1 MLTLSFPVRFEARE
15 ARDDTRPTA
24 ERIRL
29 ERPPLLLLAL
39 LMLELF
45 PMLILPKVRSDP
57 SLTWRGDTGEDGGSA
72 DGPASVVPELARR
85 DISLARRD
93 SMSLALRVFKGMGIS
108 SPMLPS
114 SEGIEPSSSAI
125 VAFYLLLPG
134 SGERRVV
141 CRKQKKAAQADCNM
155 C

>member
-1 MLTLSFPVRFEARE
+1 MLRLSFPVRFEARE

-29 ERPPLLLLAL
+29 ESPPLLLLTL
-39 LMLELF
+39 LELF

-57 SLTWRGDTGEDGGSA
+57 SFIGRGDTGEDGGSA

-108 SPMLPS
+108 SSMLPS

-125 VAFYLLLPG
+125 VAFYLLPG
-134 SGERRVV
+134 SEWSVENR
-141 CRKQKKAAQADCNM
+141 KAAQADCNNM